1 MTTAKRERVSKILD
15 KVGGEVHSAACGWGG
30 GSVLGNNSAGGMWH
44 GWDRPLASL
53 LYLQVAVSSGPGTDN
68 WTSSHL
74 IAADAST
81 AAVRRKDENMKLNIF
96 VDLSPIAEYKTKIT
110 ARACE
115 TVSNDNHHLE
125 KDAKYFSIALIETSL
140 QDTFV
145 PVIVHQTY
153 AR

>member
-1 MTTAKRERVSKILD
+1 ML
-15 KVGGEVHSAACGWGG
+15 VGRG

-53 LYLQVAVSSGPGTDN
+53 LYLASRPVPGRT
-68 WTSSHL
+68 TGHHL
-74 IAADAST
+74 ISSPAAAAAST
-81 AAVRRKDENMKLNIF
+81 AAVRRKDEIMKLNIC
-96 VDLSPIAEYKTKIT
+96 VDLSIAEYETKTT

-115 TVSNDNHHLE
+115 TVSKDNHHLE
-125 KDAKYFSIALIETSL
+125 KEAKYFSIALIETSL
-140 QDTFV
+140 QGTFM